1 MERQQMNSRDYSNLG
16 TYKSH
21 PPPHYGK
28 GIYAPYFASIPMRS
42 AFNRGEIPND
52 IIHKTYCCDD
62 YNTFDGSNY
71 IDQKMLRQ
79 KKNQF

>member
-1 MERQQMNSRDYSNLG
+1 MQTQQTNPRNYSNLG

-42 AFNRGEIPND
+42 AFDRGEISKN
-52 IIHKTYCCDD
+52 IVHKTYCCDD
-62 YNTFDGSNY
+62 YNTFNG
-71 IDQKMLRQ
+71 IDYVEPKMLRQ
-79 KKNQF
+79 KKI